1 MTKDC
6 TEEFKK
12 LSNKIALFWLVEIGY
27 LVFVVF
33 AFEATEELIKWGSLE
48 FYIFIASLS
57 LLMFMV
63 LRWFSPRCPN
73 CGQGLYSVIE
83 INKYPIMV
91 KSFIGKNCGG
101 CGAKLKT

>member
-12 LSNKIALFWLVEIGY
+12 LSSKIGLFWLVYIGY
-27 LVFVVF
+27 LIGVAV
-33 AFEATEELIKWGSLE
+33 ALDATRELIDWGSLE
-48 FYIFIASLS
+48 FYIFTASLG
-57 LLMFMV
+57 LGMFLV

-91 KSFIGKNCGG
+91 KNWIGKNCGG